1 MNTEFKDI
9 DKRYDLFW
17 LGMKYEKE
25 NNFQQAIETYLLYSE
40 ALAFADRYIPHIWV
54 SVLYDKL
61 NLPSKAIYHIEQ
73 HVKGYIEW
81 KASIHNKDLSKSKI
95 GELYKD
101 IGKRYLVI
109 NELENATLNHRNS
122 DGGSDTSTQI
132 CNSSIELHST
142 CKAIHTRLACLR
154 KDKHC
159 LWHCNQR

>member
-40 ALAFADRYIPHIWV
+40 ALAFADRYIPHIWI

-81 KASIHNKDLSKSKI
+81 KASIDNKDLSKSKI

-101 IGKRYLVI
+101 IGKRCLVI
-109 NELENATLNHRNS
+109 NELENAIHAF
-122 DGGSDTSTQI
+122 
-132 CNSSIELHST
+132 ELALSYDENVSV
-142 CKAIHTRLACLR
+142 KKLIDSA
-154 KDKHC
+154 KNKV
-159 LWHCNQR
+159 NGKS

>member
-40 ALAFADRYIPHIWV
+40 ALAFADRYIPHIWI
-54 SVLYDKL
+54 SGLYDKL

-81 KASIHNKDLSKSKI
+81 KASIDNKDLSKSKI

-109 NELENATLNHRNS
+109 NELENAIHAF
-122 DGGSDTSTQI
+122 
-132 CNSSIELHST
+132 ELALSYDENVSV
-142 CKAIHTRLACLR
+142 KKLIDSA
-154 KDKHC
+154 KNKV
-159 LWHCNQR
+159 NGKS

>member
-1 MNTEFKDI
+1 
-9 DKRYDLFW
+9 
-17 LGMKYEKE
+17 MKKK

-40 ALAFADRYIPHIWV
+40 ALAFADRYIPHIWI

-81 KASIHNKDLSKSKI
+81 KASIDNKDLSKSKI

-109 NELENATLNHRNS
+109 NELENAIHAF
-122 DGGSDTSTQI
+122 
-132 CNSSIELHST
+132 ELALSYDENVSV
-142 CKAIHTRLACLR
+142 KKLIDSA
-154 KDKHC
+154 KNKV
-159 LWHCNQR
+159 NGKS

>member
-9 DKRYDLFW
+9 DNRYDLFW

-40 ALAFADRYIPHIWV
+40 ALAFADRYIPHIWI

-81 KASIHNKDLSKSKI
+81 KASIDNKDLSKSKI

-109 NELENATLNHRNS
+109 NELENAIHAF
-122 DGGSDTSTQI
+122 
-132 CNSSIELHST
+132 ELALSYDENVSV
-142 CKAIHTRLACLR
+142 KKLIDSA
-154 KDKHC
+154 KNKV
-159 LWHCNQR
+159 NGKS

>member
-40 ALAFADRYIPHIWV
+40 ALAFADRYIPHIWI

-61 NLPSKAIYHIEQ
+61 NLPSKAIYHIEK

-81 KASIHNKDLSKSKI
+81 KASIDNKDLSKSKI

-109 NELENATLNHRNS
+109 NELENAIHAF
-122 DGGSDTSTQI
+122 
-132 CNSSIELHST
+132 ELALSYDENVSV
-142 CKAIHTRLACLR
+142 KKLIDSA
-154 KDKHC
+154 KNKV
-159 LWHCNQR
+159 NGKS

>member
-40 ALAFADRYIPHIWV
+40 ALAFADRYIPHIWI

-109 NELENATLNHRNS
+109 NELENAIHAF
-122 DGGSDTSTQI
+122 
-132 CNSSIELHST
+132 ELALSYDENVSVKKIIDNT
-142 CKAIHTRLACLR
+142 KN
-154 KDKHC
+154 KVNGKS
-159 LWHCNQR
+159 

>member
-1 MNTEFKDI
+1 LNTEFKDI

-40 ALAFADRYIPHIWV
+40 ALAFADRYIPHIWI

-81 KASIHNKDLSKSKI
+81 KASIDNKDLSKSKI

-101 IGKRYLVI
+101 IGKRCLVI
-109 NELENATLNHRNS
+109 NELENAIHAF
-122 DGGSDTSTQI
+122 
-132 CNSSIELHST
+132 ELALSYDENVSV
-142 CKAIHTRLACLR
+142 KKLIDSA
-154 KDKHC
+154 KNKV
-159 LWHCNQR
+159 NGKS

>member
-40 ALAFADRYIPHIWV
+40 ALAFADRYIPHIWI

-109 NELENATLNHRNS
+109 NELENAIHAF
-122 DGGSDTSTQI
+122 
-132 CNSSIELHST
+132 ELALSYDENVSV
-142 CKAIHTRLACLR
+142 KKLIDSA
-154 KDKHC
+154 KNKV
-159 LWHCNQR
+159 NGKS

>member
-40 ALAFADRYIPHIWV
+40 ALAFENRFIPHIWI

-81 KASIHNKDLSKSKI
+81 KASIDNKDLSKSKI

-109 NELENATLNHRNS
+109 NELENAIHAF
-122 DGGSDTSTQI
+122 
-132 CNSSIELHST
+132 ELALSYDENVSV
-142 CKAIHTRLACLR
+142 KKLIDSA
-154 KDKHC
+154 KNKV
-159 LWHCNQR
+159 NGKS

>member
-25 NNFQQAIETYLLYSE
+25 DNFQQAIETYLLYSE

-109 NELENATLNHRNS
+109 NELENAIHAF
-122 DGGSDTSTQI
+122 
-132 CNSSIELHST
+132 ELALSYDENVSV
-142 CKAIHTRLACLR
+142 KKLIDNA
-154 KDKHC
+154 KNKV
-159 LWHCNQR
+159 NGKS

>member
-109 NELENATLNHRNS
+109 NELENAIHAF
-122 DGGSDTSTQI
+122 
-132 CNSSIELHST
+132 ELALSYDENVSVKKLIDNT
-142 CKAIHTRLACLR
+142 KN
-154 KDKHC
+154 KVNGKS
-159 LWHCNQR
+159 

>member
-9 DKRYDLFW
+9 DKRYNLFW

-40 ALAFADRYIPHIWV
+40 ALAFADRYIPHIWI

-81 KASIHNKDLSKSKI
+81 KASIDNKDLSKSKI

-101 IGKRYLVI
+101 IGKRCLVI
-109 NELENATLNHRNS
+109 NELENAIHAF
-122 DGGSDTSTQI
+122 
-132 CNSSIELHST
+132 ELALSYDENVSV
-142 CKAIHTRLACLR
+142 KKLIDSA
-154 KDKHC
+154 KNKV
-159 LWHCNQR
+159 NGKS

>member
-25 NNFQQAIETYLLYSE
+25 NNVQQAIETYLLYSE
-40 ALAFADRYIPHIWV
+40 ALAFADRYIPHIWI

-81 KASIHNKDLSKSKI
+81 KASIDNKDLSKSKI

-109 NELENATLNHRNS
+109 NELENAIHAF
-122 DGGSDTSTQI
+122 
-132 CNSSIELHST
+132 ELALSYDENVSV
-142 CKAIHTRLACLR
+142 KKLIDSA
-154 KDKHC
+154 KNKV
-159 LWHCNQR
+159 NGKS

>member
-9 DKRYDLFW
+9 YKRYDLFW
-17 LGMKYEKE
+17 LRMKYEKE

-40 ALAFADRYIPHIWV
+40 ALAFADRYIPHIWI

-81 KASIHNKDLSKSKI
+81 KASIDNKDLSKSKI

-109 NELENATLNHRNS
+109 NELENAIHAFELALSYDENVSVKKLIDNAKNKLN
-122 DGGSDTSTQI
+122 G
-132 CNSSIELHST
+132 
-142 CKAIHTRLACLR
+142 
-154 KDKHC
+154 KH
-159 LWHCNQR
+159 

>member
-40 ALAFADRYIPHIWV
+40 ALAFADRYIPHIWI

-81 KASIHNKDLSKSKI
+81 KASIDNKDLSKSKI

-109 NELENATLNHRNS
+109 NELENAIHAFELALSYDENVSVKKLIDNAKNKLN
-122 DGGSDTSTQI
+122 G
-132 CNSSIELHST
+132 
-142 CKAIHTRLACLR
+142 
-154 KDKHC
+154 KH
-159 LWHCNQR
+159 

>member
-40 ALAFADRYIPHIWV
+40 ALAFENRFIPHIWI
-54 SVLYDKL
+54 SGLYDKL
-61 NLPSKAIYHIEQ
+61 ILSSKAIYHIEQ

-81 KASIHNKDLSKSKI
+81 KASIDNKDLSKSKI

-109 NELENATLNHRNS
+109 NELENAIHAF
-122 DGGSDTSTQI
+122 
-132 CNSSIELHST
+132 ELALSYDENVSV
-142 CKAIHTRLACLR
+142 KKLIDSA
-154 KDKHC
+154 KNKV
-159 LWHCNQR
+159 NGKS

>member
-40 ALAFADRYIPHIWV
+40 ALAFADRYIPHIWI

-109 NELENATLNHRNS
+109 NELENAIHAF
-122 DGGSDTSTQI
+122 
-132 CNSSIELHST
+132 ELALSYDENVSVKKLIDNT
-142 CKAIHTRLACLR
+142 KN
-154 KDKHC
+154 KVNGKS
-159 LWHCNQR
+159 

>member
-109 NELENATLNHRNS
+109 NELENAIHAF
-122 DGGSDTSTQI
+122 
-132 CNSSIELHST
+132 ELALSYDENVSV
-142 CKAIHTRLACLR
+142 KKLIDNA
-154 KDKHC
+154 KNKV
-159 LWHCNQR
+159 NGKS

>member
-40 ALAFADRYIPHIWV
+40 TLAYADRYIPHIWI

-109 NELENATLNHRNS
+109 NELENAIHAF
-122 DGGSDTSTQI
+122 
-132 CNSSIELHST
+132 ELALSYDENVSV
-142 CKAIHTRLACLR
+142 KKLIDSA
-154 KDKHC
+154 KNKV
-159 LWHCNQR
+159 NGKS

>member
-25 NNFQQAIETYLLYSE
+25 DNFQQAIETYLLYSE
-40 ALAFADRYIPHIWV
+40 ALAFADRYIPHIWI

-109 NELENATLNHRNS
+109 NELENAIHAFELALSYDENVSVKKLIDNS
-122 DGGSDTSTQI
+122 KNKVNGKS
-132 CNSSIELHST
+132 
-142 CKAIHTRLACLR
+142 
-154 KDKHC
+154 
-159 LWHCNQR
+159 

>member
-25 NNFQQAIETYLLYSE
+25 NNVQQAIETYLLYSE
-40 ALAFADRYIPHIWV
+40 ALAFADRYIPHICI
-54 SVLYDKL
+54 SALYDKL

-81 KASIHNKDLSKSKI
+81 KASIGNKDLSNSKI

-101 IGKRYLVI
+101 IGKRYLGNI
-109 NELENATLNHRNS
+109 AQYLNFVHEAYVHKAMGDEAYKKILFDFR
-122 DGGSDTSTQI
+122 GTSKI
-132 CNSSIELHST
+132 
-142 CKAIHTRLACLR
+142 KV
-154 KDKHC
+154 
-159 LWHCNQR
+159 

>member
-40 ALAFADRYIPHIWV
+40 ALAFADRYIPHIWI

-61 NLPSKAIYHIEQ
+61 NLPSKAIYYIEQ

-109 NELENATLNHRNS
+109 NELENAIHAF
-122 DGGSDTSTQI
+122 
-132 CNSSIELHST
+132 ELALSYDENVSV
-142 CKAIHTRLACLR
+142 KKLIDSA
-154 KDKHC
+154 KNKV
-159 LWHCNQR
+159 NGKS

>member
-40 ALAFADRYIPHIWV
+40 ALAFADRYIPHIWI
-54 SVLYDKL
+54 SVLYNKL
-61 NLPSKAIYHIEQ
+61 NLPSKAVYHIEQ

-109 NELENATLNHRNS
+109 NELENAIHAF
-122 DGGSDTSTQI
+122 
-132 CNSSIELHST
+132 ELALSYDENVSV
-142 CKAIHTRLACLR
+142 KKLIDNA
-154 KDKHC
+154 KNKV
-159 LWHCNQR
+159 NGKS

>member
-40 ALAFADRYIPHIWV
+40 ALAFADRYIPHIWI

-109 NELENATLNHRNS
+109 NELENAIHAF
-122 DGGSDTSTQI
+122 
-132 CNSSIELHST
+132 ELALSYDENVSV
-142 CKAIHTRLACLR
+142 KKLIDNA
-154 KDKHC
+154 KNKV
-159 LWHCNQR
+159 NGKS

>member
-40 ALAFADRYIPHIWV
+40 ALAFADRYIPLIWI

-81 KASIHNKDLSKSKI
+81 KASIDNKDLSKSKI

-109 NELENATLNHRNS
+109 NELENAIHAFELALSYDENVSVKKLIDNAKNKLN
-122 DGGSDTSTQI
+122 G
-132 CNSSIELHST
+132 
-142 CKAIHTRLACLR
+142 
-154 KDKHC
+154 KH
-159 LWHCNQR
+159 

>member
-54 SVLYDKL
+54 SGLYDKL

-81 KASIHNKDLSKSKI
+81 KASIDNKDLSKSKI

-109 NELENATLNHRNS
+109 NELENAIHAF
-122 DGGSDTSTQI
+122 
-132 CNSSIELHST
+132 ELALSYDENVSV
-142 CKAIHTRLACLR
+142 KKLIDSA
-154 KDKHC
+154 KNKV
-159 LWHCNQR
+159 NGKS

>member
-40 ALAFADRYIPHIWV
+40 ALAFADRYIPHIWI

-73 HVKGYIEW
+73 HVKVYIEW
-81 KASIHNKDLSKSKI
+81 KALIDNKDLSKSKI

-109 NELENATLNHRNS
+109 NELENAIHAF
-122 DGGSDTSTQI
+122 
-132 CNSSIELHST
+132 ELALSYDENVSV
-142 CKAIHTRLACLR
+142 KKLIDSA
-154 KDKHC
+154 KNKV
-159 LWHCNQR
+159 NGKS

>member
-40 ALAFADRYIPHIWV
+40 ALAFADRYLPHIWI

-81 KASIHNKDLSKSKI
+81 KASIDNKDLSKSKI

-109 NELENATLNHRNS
+109 NELEH
-122 DGGSDTSTQI
+122 
-132 CNSSIELHST
+132 
-142 CKAIHTRLACLR
+142 AIHAFELALSYDENVSV
-154 KDKHC
+154 KKLIDSAK
-159 LWHCNQR
+159 NKVNGKS

>member
-9 DKRYDLFW
+9 DNRYDLFW

-40 ALAFADRYIPHIWV
+40 ALAFADRYIPHIWI

-81 KASIHNKDLSKSKI
+81 KASIDNKDLSKSKI

-109 NELENATLNHRNS
+109 NELENAIHAFELALSYDENVSVKKLIDNAKNKLN
-122 DGGSDTSTQI
+122 G
-132 CNSSIELHST
+132 
-142 CKAIHTRLACLR
+142 
-154 KDKHC
+154 KH
-159 LWHCNQR
+159 

>member
-9 DKRYDLFW
+9 DNRYNLFW

-40 ALAFADRYIPHIWV
+40 ALAFADRYIPHIWI

-81 KASIHNKDLSKSKI
+81 KASIDNKDLSKSKI

-109 NELENATLNHRNS
+109 NELENAIHAF
-122 DGGSDTSTQI
+122 
-132 CNSSIELHST
+132 ELALSYDENVSV
-142 CKAIHTRLACLR
+142 KKLIDSA
-154 KDKHC
+154 KNKV
-159 LWHCNQR
+159 NGKS

>member
-40 ALAFADRYIPHIWV
+40 ALAFADRYIPHIWI

-81 KASIHNKDLSKSKI
+81 KASIDNKDLSKSKI

-109 NELENATLNHRNS
+109 NELENAIHAF
-122 DGGSDTSTQI
+122 
-132 CNSSIELHST
+132 ELALSYDENVSV
-142 CKAIHTRLACLR
+142 KKLIDSA
-154 KDKHC
+154 KNKV
-159 LWHCNQR
+159 NGKS

>member
-9 DKRYDLFW
+9 DNRYDLFW
-17 LGMKYEKE
+17 LGMKYKKE

-40 ALAFADRYIPHIWV
+40 ALAFADRYIPHIWI

-81 KASIHNKDLSKSKI
+81 KASIDNKDLSKSKI

-109 NELENATLNHRNS
+109 NELENAIHAF
-122 DGGSDTSTQI
+122 
-132 CNSSIELHST
+132 ELALSYDENVSV
-142 CKAIHTRLACLR
+142 KKLIDSA
-154 KDKHC
+154 KNKV
-159 LWHCNQR
+159 NGKS

>member
-1 MNTEFKDI
+1 LNTEFKDI

-40 ALAFADRYIPHIWV
+40 ALAFADRYIPHIWI

-81 KASIHNKDLSKSKI
+81 KASIDNKDLSKSKI

-109 NELENATLNHRNS
+109 NELENAIHAF
-122 DGGSDTSTQI
+122 
-132 CNSSIELHST
+132 ELALSYDENVSV
-142 CKAIHTRLACLR
+142 KKLIDSA
-154 KDKHC
+154 KNKV
-159 LWHCNQR
+159 NGKS

>member
-40 ALAFADRYIPHIWV
+40 ALAFADRYIPHIWI

-101 IGKRYLVI
+101 IGKRYLVM
-109 NELENATLNHRNS
+109 NELENAIHAF
-122 DGGSDTSTQI
+122 
-132 CNSSIELHST
+132 ELALSYDENVSV
-142 CKAIHTRLACLR
+142 KKLIDSA
-154 KDKHC
+154 KNKV
-159 LWHCNQR
+159 NGKS